1 MSGGARF
8 ENGRDTKTWQLGS
21 RTRNSDEGAME
32 LTTRCTDQANES
44 ATTSGSRLG
53 GVMELPRN
61 SDHPR
66 GVLGIPELGTP
77 DCWIE
82 DMIEEGWPRQP
93 P

>member
-1 MSGGARF
+1 MAAWPQEPETRLRRF
-8 ENGRDTKTWQLGS
+8 FTFPEWPRPEED
-21 RTRNSDEGAME
+21 AME
-32 LTTRCTDQANES
+32 LTTRCTDQPNES
-44 ATTSGSRLG
+44 TTTSGSRLG

-82 DMIEEGWPRQP
+82 DMIEEG
-93 P
+93 